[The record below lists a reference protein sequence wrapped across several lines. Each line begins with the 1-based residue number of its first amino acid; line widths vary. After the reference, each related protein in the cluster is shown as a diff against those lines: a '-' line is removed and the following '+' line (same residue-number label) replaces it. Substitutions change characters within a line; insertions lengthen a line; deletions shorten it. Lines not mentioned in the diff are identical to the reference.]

1 VELRDNPEEAAFR
14 AEVRDWLADHLV
26 GEFAAHPGVG
36 GVTDDSHWEL
46 RLEWEKQLA
55 EARLLNITWPRE
67 YGGRGG
73 SLGEEIIFHQEHAA
87 AAAPY
92 WIGVHGRDLFGPT
105 LLHFGTDEQKSRFL
119 PAITS
124 VQEFWGQGFSEPGA
138 GSDLAGLRTRAERD
152 GDEWVINGQKIWM
165 TFGAYADWL
174 YVLCRTDPDAPKHK
188 GISLLLVPA
197 RQPGIDIRPI
207 RNIAGSG
214 EFCEVFFT
222 DARTKVDLVVGPVNG
237 GWGVAM
243 GTVGAERVLTT
254 LPYAYAFERELR
266 SLIRVLK
273 EKGRTQDS
281 LVRQRVAEAWSGLEI
296 IRYTNLRLIT
306 GLMQSGTL
314 GPESSV
320 SKLQWAQW
328 HRDLGELEMQ
338 LLGLASDIVG
348 ADYELDEFQKS
359 FLNSRAETIY
369 GGAVEIQRTI
379 VGERVLGLA
388 KEPT

>member
-1 VELRDNPEEAAFR
+1 
-14 AEVRDWLADHLV
+14 
-26 GEFAAHPGVG
+26 
-36 GVTDDSHWEL
+36 
-46 RLEWEKQLA
+46 
-55 EARLLNITWPRE
+55 
-67 YGGRGG
+67 
-73 SLGEEIIFHQEHAA
+73 
-87 AAAPY
+87 
-92 WIGVHGRDLFGPT
+92 
-105 LLHFGTDEQKSRFL
+105 
-119 PAITS
+119 
-124 VQEFWGQGFSEPGA
+124 
-138 GSDLAGLRTRAERD
+138 
-152 GDEWVINGQKIWM
+152 
-165 TFGAYADWL
+165 
-174 YVLCRTDPDAPKHK
+174 
-188 GISLLLVPA
+188 
-197 RQPGIDIRPI
+197 
-207 RNIAGSG
+207 
-214 EFCEVFFT
+214 
-222 DARTKVDLVVGPVNG
+222 LVVGPVNG

>member
-1 VELRDNPEEAAFR
+1 M
-14 AEVRDWLADHLV
+14 
-26 GEFAAHPGVG
+26 
-36 GVTDDSHWEL
+36 
-46 RLEWEKQLA
+46 
-55 EARLLNITWPRE
+55 
-67 YGGRGG
+67 
-73 SLGEEIIFHQEHAA
+73 
-87 AAAPY
+87 
-92 WIGVHGRDLFGPT
+92 
-105 LLHFGTDEQKSRFL
+105 
-119 PAITS
+119 
-124 VQEFWGQGFSEPGA
+124 
-138 GSDLAGLRTRAERD
+138 
-152 GDEWVINGQKIWM
+152 INGQKIWM

-222 DARTKVDLVVGPVNG
+222 DARTKADLVVGPVNG

-266 SLIRVLK
+266 SLIRVMQD
-273 EKGRTQDS
+273 KGRTQDP
-281 LVRQRVAEAWSGLEI
+281 LVRQRLADAWAGLEI
-296 IRYTNLRLIT
+296 IRFTNLRLIT

-338 LLGLASDIVG
+338 LLGLAGDVVG
-348 ADYELDEFQKS
+348 EDYELDEFQKS

-369 GGAVEIQRTI
+369 GGALEIQRTI